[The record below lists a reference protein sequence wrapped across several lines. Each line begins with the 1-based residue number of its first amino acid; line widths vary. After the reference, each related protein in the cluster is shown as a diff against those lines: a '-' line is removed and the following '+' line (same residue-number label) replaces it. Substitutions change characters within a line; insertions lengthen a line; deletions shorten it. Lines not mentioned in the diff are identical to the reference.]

1 MKTQDIIRRGKE
13 VYEKIRATLELKY
26 PDQYVSIDPISK
38 EYFIADTLGASLANA
53 HAKFPEREFY
63 TVRIGHDT
71 VMEFQR

>member
-1 MKTQDIIRRGKE
+1 MRIQDIIQHGKE
-13 VYEKIRATLELKY
+13 VYEQIRPSLELKY

-38 EYFIADTLGASLANA
+38 EYFIAETLGASLANA
-53 HAKFPEREFY
+53 HARFPEREFY